1 MKLLS
6 HSSDPWIA
14 TKLVRTDF
22 SQRLEALQERSVT
35 AVSGSVARASFSQ
48 KDENEV

>member
-6 HSSDPWIA
+6 HSSHPWIA
-14 TKLVRTDF
+14 TKLVRIDF
-22 SQRLEALQERSVT
+22 SMEALQERSVA

-48 KDENEV
+48 QDVDAV